1 MQKPKGTID
10 VYGTLGD
17 KIIQIENLFQYLMKT
32 YNYEYVRTP
41 IFELSSLYHRS
52 VGESSDIVRKETYDF
67 KDRGN
72 RDITLRPEGTAGVVR
87 SYIENKMYTDLITKT
102 WYYGPMYRYERPQAG
117 RMREFYQIGVETF
130 GVDSSYIDA
139 EVISIPVTF
148 CKLLGLNNIK
158 VNINS
163 LGDSES
169 KKRYRE
175 ALVKHFSSGIK
186 DMCPDCQSRYET
198 NPLRILDCKVDHDHP
213 LMKTVPNILDYLSDE
228 SNERFEELQQ
238 ILSGMGIDFEVN
250 PKLVRGLDYYTD
262 IVFEIELISGSVICG
277 GGRYNNLV
285 EELGG
290 PSTPAVGFA
299 FGLERLILALDQ
311 ENVNILTNTGLD
323 AYIIPI
329 GDYKKEAIELMTL
342 IRNNGFKV
350 DMAYASDNIKT
361 NFKQADRYNSKY
373 VILLGEEEIKEGY
386 YTIKNNKTKEE
397 EQVDSMY
404 IINYLD
410 EKIEAEDYNE
420 EWIN

>member
-87 SYIENKMYTDLITKT
+87 SYIENKMYTALITKT

-311 ENVNILTNTGLD
+311 ENVNILTDTGLD

-373 VILLGEEEIKEGY
+373 IILLGEEEIKEGY

-397 EQVDSMY
+397 EQVDSVY